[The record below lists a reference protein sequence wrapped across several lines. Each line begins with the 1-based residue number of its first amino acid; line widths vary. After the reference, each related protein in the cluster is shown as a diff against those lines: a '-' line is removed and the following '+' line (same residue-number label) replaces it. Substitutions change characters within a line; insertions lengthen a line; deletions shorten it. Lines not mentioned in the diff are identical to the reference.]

1 VLVCAPLKTA
11 SSPSFAP
18 RAVDT
23 DAAMGL
29 GRRLG
34 LHPVTAHV
42 LVGRGI
48 ATEEAARRF
57 LRPGPDAL
65 LDPRLLMD
73 MDRATEVIAA
83 TIEAKGSI
91 AVYGDY
97 DVDGVCGTALLL
109 RALKAL
115 GAEARGFIPHRVAD
129 GYGLRADALRR
140 LRAEGCA
147 LVVTVDNG
155 TTRAQEIAEA
165 EAEGLKVVVTDHHEA
180 TADLPRC
187 PLLNPKRPDGA
198 YPFPGLAG
206 CGVALKLALA
216 LAERMG
222 RLPQESFKALM
233 PDLLALA
240 AVGTVADVVPLRDEN
255 RSLVAMGLRALSG
268 TRHAGLRALLEVSRC
283 AGRGVR
289 AHDVGFRIGPRI
301 NAAGRIGSAD
311 AALELLLCDDPVRA
325 KELAG
330 ALEAGN
336 RERQRI
342 ERDHTEEALAIA
354 ERDLATA
361 PPALVLAREGWHP
374 GVIGIVAARVAET
387 YDRPAALVAIEK
399 GLGRGSARSF
409 GAARLHEAL
418 ERCGA
423 HLLSHGGHAKA
434 AGFTLRAESL
444 PAFRAAFLEAIAA
457 QGGSAAGPSTVD
469 AELPLDA
476 LTVPLAAE
484 LETLEPFGSGNE
496 EPLFCAFDVRAA
508 GELRRMGPNEKQV
521 VFYAATDRSSVKA
534 TAPVGLFPEEALEGR
549 FDIAFFV
556 RKREGPGEPFEIR
569 IRQLVGRQGSAAATG
584 A

>member
-1 VLVCAPLKTA
+1 
-11 SSPSFAP
+11 
-18 RAVDT
+18 
-23 DAAMGL
+23 MGL

-42 LVGRGI
+42 LLGRGI
-48 ATEEAARRF
+48 ATEEEARRF

-65 LDPRLLMD
+65 LDPRRLMD
-73 MDRATEVIAA
+73 MDRATEVVAG
-83 TIEAKGSI
+83 TIEAKGTI

-109 RALKAL
+109 RALRAL
-115 GAEARGFIPHRVAD
+115 GADARGFIPHRVAD

-165 EAEGLKVVVTDHHEA
+165 EAEGLKVVVTDHHEV
-180 TADLPRC
+180 TADLPLC

-198 YPFPGLAG
+198 YPFKGLAG

-216 LAERMG
+216 LAERMA
-222 RLPQESFKALM
+222 RLPQETFKALM

-255 RSLVAMGLRALSG
+255 RSLVAMGLRALAG
-268 TRHAGLRALLEVSRC
+268 TKHAGLRALLEIARC
-283 AGRGVR
+283 AGRAVR
-289 AHDVGFRIGPRI
+289 AHDVGFRVGPRI

-342 ERDHTEEALAIA
+342 ERDHTEEALAVA

-361 PPALVLAREGWHP
+361 PPAFVLAREGWHP

-387 YDRPAALVAIEK
+387 YDRPAALVAIEN
-399 GLGRGSARSF
+399 GFGRGSARSF

-434 AGFTLRAESL
+434 AGFTLRAEAL
-444 PAFRAAFLEAIAA
+444 PAFREAFLEAIAA
-457 QGGSAAGPSTVD
+457 QGGSAAGPRTVD

-534 TAPVGLFPEEALEGR
+534 TAPVGLFPEEALDGR

-569 IRQLVGRQGSAAATG
+569 VRELVAGTAGRR
-584 A
+584 